1 MRKHAHRPWTT
12 LAPLLLALAGCP
24 QEDEKSNLERMSS
37 DRSDAGAEKAETKSE
52 EKTPPKKDPEAS
64 DAGAE
69 GVTSTGEGEKVQLR
83 LALADGASYQITTVG
98 LVTFPAVQ
106 QPVGFA
112 RRELISLSDCDSEGP
127 TRKCTLNHEY
137 KNYEA
142 ELPTGAPLENGEKPV
157 MDLKTS
163 HQIDGTGKRHG
174 TTKVE
179 GEAEKLEH
187 ADAKALADAHRF
199 YCMRLPDEPVGVGAT
214 WKDTCRMR
222 TGGQIVTKEAE
233 WTLKKLDDDPEGAGK
248 RAELMVKSA
257 YKSVDAVGN
266 ARTGVA
272 RGVLYLWVDA
282 GEPHLYREMIV
293 QPVGDKGL
301 KTKTSINYQFAKV
314 DPKDP
319 EKVVRTDGAEFPG
332 FRTLND
338 FKAEQQ
344 AEGAKGD
351 KQPARAPEGDAPG

>member
-37 DRSDAGAEKAETKSE
+37 DRSDAGAEKTGTGTD
-52 EKTPPKKDPEAS
+52 EKTTAQEGAEAS
-64 DAGAE
+64 PPPAQ
-69 GVTSTGEGEKVQLR
+69 GVTSTGEAEKVQLR
-83 LALADGASYQITTVG
+83 LALAEGATYQITTVG

-112 RRELISLSDCDSEGP
+112 RREHVSLGGCEGEGP
-127 TRKCTLNHEY
+127 GRKCTLTHEY

-142 ELPTGAPLENGEKPV
+142 EQPTGAPLENGEKPV
-157 MDLKTS
+157 MALKTS
-163 HQIDGTGKRHG
+163 HQIDGTGKRLG

-179 GEAEKLEH
+179 GEADALEH

-199 YCMRLPDEPVGVGAT
+199 YCIRLPDQPVGLGAT
-214 WKDTCRMR
+214 WKDTCQMR
-222 TGGQIVTKEAE
+222 TGGQVVTKEAE
-233 WTLKKLDDDPEGAGK
+233 WTLKKLDDDPDGAGK

-319 EKVVRTDGAEFPG
+319 DKVLRTDGAEFPG
-332 FRTLND
+332 FRTLNE

-344 AEGAKGD
+344 AEGAKGE
-351 KQPARAPEGDAPG
+351 KKPSKAPEDGAPD